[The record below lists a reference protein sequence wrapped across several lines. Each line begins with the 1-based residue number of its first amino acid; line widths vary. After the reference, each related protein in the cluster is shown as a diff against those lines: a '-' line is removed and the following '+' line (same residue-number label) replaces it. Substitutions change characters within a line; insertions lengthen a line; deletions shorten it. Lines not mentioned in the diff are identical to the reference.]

1 MGNGSKANGNPDPG
15 AGKASARAKG
25 GAGLGANQVAGAGN
39 GSTRASLTLSQLVTL
54 SGVPTSTIHHYRRL
68 GLLPAPEPARS
79 GRFVYGEDHVRALV
93 RIRELREERGMPLCQ
108 IKVVLPGLL
117 EGTEP
122 FPAGLE
128 EAAGEPQKRLIE
140 AAFRL
145 FSEPKGYASVTV
157 SEIAAAA
164 GIAKGSVYRHF
175 PSKEALFTAVVES
188 LCQDTADRFAQAV
201 AELGG
206 PEGLA
211 SDPGKTAIVFGRLI
225 TRAMPIL
232 LELGARVGQ
241 RRFGEPV
248 VGRPGPSYAG
258 RSGGPAAVRQPGP
271 RRPSGHRD
279 GVRHRPSVGC
289 RARLGYPGEL
299 ELRRRDPPP
308 AAKPLVFR
316 RNYGQIWSRPA
327 SFPGARGPDKTSC
340 DSGRHGVYDDP
351 WVSPFAQQQ
360 GPR

>member
-15 AGKASARAKG
+15 AGKASAREKND
-25 GAGLGANQVAGAGN
+25 AGHRDAGRNDTARGRDQSTSTGN
-39 GSTRASLTLSQLVTL
+39 GRTTTPLTLSQLVTL
-54 SGVPTSTIHHYRRL
+54 SGVPTSTVHHYRRL

-79 GRFVYGEDHVRALV
+79 GRFVYGEDHVRALML
-93 RIRELREERGMPLCQ
+93 IRELREERGMPLCQ

-128 EAAGEPQKRLIE
+128 EAAGEPQQRLID

-175 PSKEALFTAVVES
+175 ASKEALFTAVVES

-211 SDPGKTAIVFGRLI
+211 SDPAKTAIVFGRLI

-232 LELGARVGQ
+232 LELGARAARGDLPSQLLAARVL
-241 RRFGEPV
+241 RTLAEAA
-248 VGRPGPSYAG
+248 GRPLSDNPVPAG
-258 RSGGPAAVRQPGP
+258 LEVIQTAFATVLQWAV
-271 RRPSGHRD
+271 
-279 GVRHRPSVGC
+279 
-289 RARLGYPGEL
+289 
-299 ELRRRDPPP
+299 
-308 AAKPLVFR
+308 
-316 RNYGQIWSRPA
+316 
-327 SFPGARGPDKTSC
+327 GPDWNT
-340 DSGRHGVYDDP
+340 REN
-351 WVSPFAQQQ
+351 AN
-360 GPR
+360 